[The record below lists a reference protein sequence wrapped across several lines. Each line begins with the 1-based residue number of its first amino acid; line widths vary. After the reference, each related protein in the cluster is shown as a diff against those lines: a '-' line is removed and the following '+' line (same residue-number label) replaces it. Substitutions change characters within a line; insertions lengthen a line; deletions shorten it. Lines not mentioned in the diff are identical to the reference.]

1 MITDLD
7 DTVEFQ
13 DQHVVPQ
20 DRAGGPESLEYQ
32 DLAAHRND
40 TVPVQV
46 EVRINKS
53 IFSEHFND
61 GHAWHFKGEGT
72 IYSHS

>member
-46 EVRINKS
+46 EVRLIKAFTVS
-53 IFSEHFND
+53 TSTM
-61 GHAWHFKGEGT
+61 GMPGT
-72 IYSHS
+72 LRGR